1 MPRSLIFVLLT
12 VFIDTVGF
20 GIVYPPMPQLIM
32 QLTGE
37 DLSAAARYGGW
48 LMFVFAL
55 LQFFAAPVL
64 GNLSDRFGRRP
75 VLLMSLAGFGLDYLV
90 MGFAPSLTWLFLGR
104 ACAGVCGA
112 SFATANAY
120 VSDVTPP
127 DERAK
132 RFGLVG
138 AAWGTGFIVGP
149 ALGGILGEIGP
160 RLPFFAAAG
169 LALANVIYGYLVL
182 PESLSRHNRRPFSFK
197 RANPLGS
204 FRQMRRYPVVIG
216 LIGALV
222 LYQIAH
228 DANPSTWNYYTMEK
242 FHWTLS
248 QVGYSMAFIGV
259 SFALVQATLIG
270 PIIQRLG
277 ERRTVYTGLAFYVAA
292 YLALAFVTQGW
303 MVYLC
308 IVPFAFGTIAN
319 PAIKSIM
326 SRELPANEQGELQGA
341 LSSMMSLTAIVAP
354 LFMTQLFS
362 HFTAPGAPIYFPG
375 APFFTAG
382 VLTAAAL
389 LVAALVIRN
398 AVRKTAD

>member
-1 MPRSLIFVLLT
+1 MPRGLIFVLLT

-20 GIVYPPMPQLIM
+20 GIVYPPMPELIM

-37 DLSAAARYGGW
+37 GMSAAARYGGW

-75 VLLMSLAGFGLDYLV
+75 VLLVSLAGFGLDYFI
-90 MGFAPSLTWLFLGR
+90 MGLAPSLAWLFVGR
-104 ACAGVCGA
+104 AFAGICGA

-127 DERAK
+127 DQRAK

-138 AAWGTGFIVGP
+138 AAWGFGFIVGP
-149 ALGGILGEIGP
+149 ALGGLLGEIGP
-160 RLPFFAAAG
+160 RVPFFVAAG
-169 LALANVIYGYLVL
+169 LALANVIYGSLVL
-182 PESLSRHNRRPFSFK
+182 PESLSPAERRPFSLK
-197 RANPLGS
+197 RANPVGS
-204 FRQMRRYPVVIG
+204 FRQMQRFPVVIG

-242 FHWTLS
+242 FHWS
-248 QVGYSMAFIGV
+248 MREVGYSMAFIGV
-259 SFALVQATLIG
+259 SFAFVQAVLIG
-270 PIIQRLG
+270 PIIERLG
-277 ERRTVYTGLAFYVAA
+277 ERRTVYTGLALYVGA
-292 YLALAFVTQGW
+292 YVALAFVAQGW

-308 IVPFAFGTIAN
+308 IIPFAFGTIAN

-326 SRELPANEQGELQGA
+326 SREVPANAQGELQGA

-354 LFMTQLFS
+354 LIMTQLFS
-362 HFTAPGAPIYFPG
+362 HFTAAGARIYFPG
-375 APFFTAG
+375 APFLAAG
-382 VLTAAAL
+382 LLTLGAL
-389 LVAALVIRN
+389 LVSALVLRF
-398 AVRKTAD
+398 APKR